1 MQNSESFSHCAHL
14 PDNHKHQL
22 HCFRGSLVSEDLPL
36 QDDDDKPSSR
46 DPTLPAIEDTFVDDD
61 KNVDTSKWAR
71 SLQVHPYLSTLF
83 SNNKDREN
91 AIALLVNSGL
101 PLLQKALTAQEKQL
115 HLLTE
120 EGLRLSNE
128 AKVKAQ
134 SEFKR
139 TGRLLAQMKSTNN
152 DLREQNF
159 AFDDQ
164 ISAMKIVR
172 SHLDEDVLALNNV
185 VTRQQDFNSA
195 LQREK
200 VELEQKL
207 QDFSM
212 TCSARISEKAQIF
225 AAEKASLEESHKLK
239 ISFLV
244 EKFSGSSCEPN
255 GSTNV
260 PTSGY
265 IQHHKPDDVYHR
277 FVSNHKQGSPSYVQP
292 LMHTTSSQED
302 MRLQDMHSHNMYA
315 IGDNG
320 PPPNPGGPPGG
331 DGSPPHHTGKP
342 FDDDN
347 VSVADSVCTE
357 IFNDMDFYE
366 KCYYKIGCHLKEDRN
381 IDDKLDIVTTK
392 CGDSTLDAINAL
404 DTNDTSS
411 YHTFQRGEV
420 ISQGLEKRRIQST
433 KNLLGFLDP
442 TMMAAGTW
450 NSKISKGELA
460 LIPSIDKMDALSL
473 ARLVEKHVRSN
484 LRTYYAISPDIHELI
499 KSFNGATNL
508 FERPRHDKIDGY
520 GTIVDMHVRE
530 KYVIASKILYE
541 DLKFAL
547 SKQLGKLAL
556 AQAVV
561 AYGPQN
567 KLSTKCQNN
576 DGVQLLFALLC
587 TRLPNMN
594 VIKLQMK
601 IELTTAAMVQFDT
614 YDPLEVVDQ
623 LSPVAKRS
631 EDLLEG
637 RPKIL
642 YEDAI
647 GNIAQA
653 LIFRV
658 NNFSTFLTRW
668 VECADATYAEDCV
681 PLIQSFYA
689 DIKRAVVIFRGVNS
703 FDNKSF
709 WSKCVK
715 RGHSAITADVQSII
729 DTRSKAY
736 TAVKTQTSGNT
747 PFRDTQAN
755 VATTVV
761 LCQSITCGALAT
773 TGKGYP
779 ISPKFLKLVPNAQLC
794 ALCYSQCVKTKSNVQ
809 LENGKVF
816 EYKDK
821 PSRGKGGKHIRSTDA
836 TLRKY
841 AKMAGEATINQLAT
855 EFGLHL
861 EPGNSC
867 FRRTTVPEPSSAP
880 SASTEEDTKVIVKFA
895 EHCRKQES
903 IIEHLK
909 ADAASTTRALPA
921 SSSNDST
928 SYEAHIQRICSESVE
943 VNDLLAKQ
951 QQLEADQLA
960 LTAQLSA
967 KGYNAST

>member
-1 MQNSESFSHCAHL
+1 MNEEQARIIQRQHDAHIEMITTNARTEL
-14 PDNHKHQL
+14 
-22 HCFRGSLVSEDLPL
+22 FRVP
-36 QDDDDKPSSR
+36 PTR
-46 DPTLPAIEDTFVDDD
+46 DTSLPAIEDTCVDDD
-61 KNVDTSKWAR
+61 KNVDTSQWVR
-71 SLQVHPYLSTLF
+71 SLQVHPYLATLF
-83 SNNKDREN
+83 SNDKDKDN

-101 PLLQKALTAQEKQL
+101 PLLQRALSAQEKRL

-128 AKVKAQ
+128 TKIQAQ

-139 TGRLLAQMKSTNN
+139 SGRILAQMKSTNN
-152 DLREQNF
+152 DLRGEML
-159 AFDDQ
+159 ASDDK
-164 ISAMKIVR
+164 ISAMKIVK
-172 SHLDEDVLALNNV
+172 SHLDEDVLALTKV
-185 VTRQQDFNSA
+185 VSRQQDLQDT

-200 VELEQKL
+200 FELEQKL
-207 QDFSM
+207 QDFSV
-212 TCSARISEKAQIF
+212 TCADRISGKAQIF

-239 ISFLV
+239 IAFLV

-255 GSTNV
+255 GSTIV
-260 PTSGY
+260 HGLGY
-265 IQHHKPDDVYHR
+265 NQQSKPDEVYQR
-277 FVSNHKQGSPSYVQP
+277 FVSNHKQSSLNGQ
-292 LMHTTSSQED
+292 LAHDRTMHTSS
-302 MRLQDMHSHNMYA
+302 LQDGMHSQNNGHA
-315 IGDNG
+315 IGNDG
-320 PPPNPGGPPGG
+320 PPPNPGGPPGD
-331 DGSPPHHTGKP
+331 DGGPPHHTGKP
-342 FDDDN
+342 FDDDT
-347 VSVADSVCTE
+347 VSIADSVCTD
-357 IFNDMDFYE
+357 IFNEMDFYE

-381 IDDKLDIVTTK
+381 IDNKLDIVTTK

-433 KNLLGFLDP
+433 KSLLGFLDP

-460 LIPSIDKMDALSL
+460 PMASIDKMDALSL
-473 ARLVEKHVRSN
+473 GRMVEKHVRSN
-484 LRTYYAISPDIHELI
+484 LRTYYAIAPDIHELI
-499 KSFNGATNL
+499 TSFNGATNL
-508 FERPRHDKIDGY
+508 FERPRHDKIDKY
-520 GTIVDMHVRE
+520 GTIVDVHVRE
-530 KYVIASKILYE
+530 KYEIASKILYE

-594 VIKLQMK
+594 VIKVQMK

-668 VECADATYAEDCV
+668 VECEDAAHAEDCV
-681 PLIQSFYA
+681 PLIQAFYA

-703 FDNKSF
+703 FDNKNF

-736 TAVKTQTSGNT
+736 TAVKTQTGGTT

-761 LCQSITCGALAT
+761 LCQSITCSALAT

-821 PSRGKGGKHIRSTDA
+821 PSRGKGGKQIRSTEA

-841 AKMAGEATINQLAT
+841 AKMAGEATIHQLAT

-861 EPGNSC
+861 EPGKPC
-867 FRRTTVPEPSSAP
+867 FRREPVSEPSP
-880 SASTEEDTKVIVKFA
+880 TLSASTEEDTKAIVKFA

-921 SSSNDST
+921 SSSTDST